1 MLQQRITA
9 TRGAR
14 NHAREQDEKAIEAAH

>member
-9 TRGAR
+9 TRGGR
-14 NHAREQDEKAIEAAH
+14 DHACEQDEKAIEAAH